1 VRVGHWTDRRGW
13 TGATV
18 VLGPHGAV
26 CAGEIRGG
34 GPGTREFDLLSPAT
48 STDGPQA
55 LLLAGGSAFG
65 LAAAEGVV
73 GWLAERSV
81 GFATPA
87 ATVPLVSAAVAYE
100 I

>member
-1 VRVGHWTDRRGW
+1 MGLQRALDPERRRGARPARRGLRGRDSRW
-13 TGATV
+13 GTGHARV
-18 VLGPHGAV
+18 RPAL
-26 CAGEIRGG
+26 
-34 GPGTREFDLLSPAT
+34 PAT

-65 LAAAEGVV
+65 LVAAEGVV